1 MSTKHLIRT
10 LLAAVALLAKLQE
23 GEATGADALPVEQRT
38 QLCAV
43 AEEMAT
49 IAPAVAT
56 HATEILNQEAER
68 LRTVLKL
75 RIYIQQQTGKKA
87 MLTTVLEQAYTGK
100 CKTSLGT
107 LRKEVATGAAFVDAA
122 AYLAG
127 RIGEAL
133 DFLADIHQSGGSAA
147 GCLST
152 ADGRKVVEGRTG
164 VKNCGKERKA
174 TATPTTMPATE
185 LTSQGFTKLT
195 STVGNTKVG
204 HGTALCHVLSTSTKT
219 GINDQAVAGRP
230 TIVDGYVT
238 LPASG
243 SAFTLEDLTDLRAN
257 NKQAQAPHFTAAF
270 NAKTAYKQVATMAC
284 DASAMTINDIKN
296 AAEARELFWR
306 LLQNGTGKYD
316 DTTTGEQVKK
326 EIETAFQPATTFAK
340 TWLEPALKNKVAKE
354 AAGEEGSGHIELEN
368 KKDIDKL
375 HRILNYYTGLAIKR
389 ELMATVTGTGS
400 NPACTSEA
408 KPSKKTPTKED
419 CKEHTEKDAC
429 QNAGCKFD
437 GSKSPKCFPE
447 PESKTEKQDEG
458 NGKPTSASTCAD
470 KEQKDCKSPDCKW
483 ENNACK
489 DSSIL
494 VNKKFA
500 VMTASFASLV
510 KIYYFKDFK
519 YFCSIL

>member
-107 LRKEVATGAAFVDAA
+107 LRTEVATGAAFVDAA

-133 DFLADIHQSGGSAA
+133 DFLADIHESGGSGA
-147 GCLST
+147 GCLSESKS
-152 ADGRKVVEGRTG
+152 AVVQGRSKIN
-164 VKNCGKERKA
+164 NCGKARKA
-174 TATPTTMPATE
+174 TTTTTTMPTTE
-185 LTSQGFTKLT
+185 LNSEGFPKLKNA
-195 STVGNTKVG
+195 VGTTKVV
-204 HGTALCHVLSTSTKT
+204 HGTAFCHMLSKSTNT
-219 GINDQAVAGRP
+219 GINDQAVAGSP
-230 TIVDGYVT
+230 TIVDGYVKLAAGGT
-238 LPASG
+238 P
-243 SAFTLEDLTDLRAN
+243 FTLEDLTDLTAN
-257 NKQAQAPHFTAAF
+257 KKQTQAPHFTAAF
-270 NAKTAYKQVATMAC
+270 NAKTAYKQAETMAC
-284 DASAMTINDIKN
+284 DPNALTIADIKN
-296 AAEARELFWR
+296 TAEARELFWR
-306 LLQNGTGKYD
+306 LLHNGTGKYD
-316 DTTTGEQVKK
+316 DVSSAEQIKK
-326 EIETAFQPATTFAK
+326 EIEAAFRPATKFAT

-354 AAGEEGSGHIELEN
+354 AVGEEGNGQIELETEN
-368 KKDIDKL
+368 DIDKL
-375 HRILNYYTGLAIKR
+375 QRILNYYTGLAIKR

-437 GSKSPKCFPE
+437 NSKKDGEKCFADPE
-447 PESKTEKQDEG
+447 AKTENKEG
-458 NGKPTSASTCAD
+458 KDGKTTSSSTCAD

-483 ENNACK
+483 ENNTCK

-494 VNKKFA
+494 LNKQFA
-500 VMTASFASLV
+500 LSVVSAAFMALLF
-510 KIYYFKDFK
+510 
-519 YFCSIL
+519 